1 MEYMISILVF
11 SAVSALSWFLLTV
24 YVNYNEEIKREEAN
38 MSEYDLIRRKSLLGM
53 IKPLLGSIVE
63 LNKKKK
69 LTSGWLDRSNVKY
82 GDFIVRAGS
91 PGNINTEEF
100 LALKQFA
107 PVMVSLILFMVGIR
121 APVMYIALAG
131 FSFFLP
137 EMWLNDLIKKRQE
150 LVRKNL
156 PEALDTLALV
166 VGAGL
171 DFGEAMDT
179 YVKGS
184 GKTPLAEEFSL
195 ARDQMRLGKSRAD
208 VLRSMSEKIGY
219 NPLTNFTTVVIQSE
233 KTGTSLVD
241 VLNAQSEDL
250 RGKRFQMAE
259 EMGQKAPVK
268 MLAPLLLLVMPNVF
282 IILFAPMLL
291 KIFYR

>member
-1 MEYMISILVF
+1 MEYIISILVF
-11 SAVSALSWFLLTV
+11 IAVSALSWFLLTI
-24 YVNYNEEIKREEAN
+24 YVSYNEGIKREESD
-38 MSEYDLIRRKSLLGM
+38 MSEYDLIRRKSFLGM
-53 IKPLLGSIVE
+53 LKPLLGSIVE

-69 LTSGWLDRSNVKY
+69 LTSKWLEWSNVKY
-82 GDFIVRAGS
+82 GDVLVRAGS
-91 PGNINTEEF
+91 PGNINAEEF

-107 PVMVSLILFMVGIR
+107 PVMVSIILFVVGIR
-121 APVMYIALAG
+121 APEMYIALAS

-150 LVRKNL
+150 LVKKNL

-184 GKTPLAEEFSL
+184 ESNPLAEEFSI

-208 VLRSMSEKIGY
+208 VLKSMSEKIGY
-219 NPLTNFTTVVIQSE
+219 SPLTNFTTVVIQSE

-241 VLNAQSEDL
+241 VLDAQSDDL
-250 RGKRFQMAE
+250 RGRRFQLAE
-259 EMGQKAPVK
+259 EMGQKAPIK
-268 MLAPLLLLVMPNVF
+268 MLAPLLLVMPNVF
-282 IILFAPMLL
+282 IVLFAPMIL
-291 KIFYR
+291 KIIYK

>member
-1 MEYMISILVF
+1 MEYIISILVF

-53 IKPLLGSIVE
+53 LKPLLGSIVE